1 MKHATN
7 IVYMK
12 KKIEPLVIDNFL
24 DKQSFQVLQ
33 KIMLGYDFGWFYNNQ
48 IDYSDDVNKFQFIH
62 LFYQDNIGINSDSY
76 LILNTIIDKL
86 KPKEIIRIKANLLTR
101 TLDVAVN
108 NFHVDVDL
116 DSIKDLPLKTNVKTA
131 IFYINT
137 NNGYTEF
144 EDGSTVKSIENRM
157 VIFPSEISHR
167 GTSCTDQN
175 TRVVINFNY
184 LQDYIGQ

>member
-1 MKHATN
+1 MSN
-7 IVYMK
+7 YEK
-12 KKIEPLVIDNFL
+12 KEPLVIDNFL
-24 DKQSFQVLQ
+24 DKQSFQILQ
-33 KIMLGYDFGWFYNNQ
+33 KIILGHDFGWFYNNG
-48 IDYSDDVNKFQFIH
+48 IDWEDANKFQFTH
-62 LFYQDNIGINSDSY
+62 LFYQDNIGINSGGY
-76 LILNTIIDKL
+76 VTLNAIIDKL
-86 KPKEIIRIKANLLTR
+86 KPKEITRIKANLLTR
-101 TLDVAVN
+101 TLDVVVN

-116 DSIKDLPLKTNVKTA
+116 DSIKDLPLETKAKTA

-157 VIFPSEISHR
+157 VIFPSDISHR

-184 LQDYIGQ
+184 LHDYIGQ

>member
-1 MKHATN
+1 MNNTK
-7 IVYMK
+7 
-12 KKIEPLVIDNFL
+12 PLVIDNFL

-33 KIMLGYDFGWFYNNQ
+33 NVMLGSHFDWYYNNQ
-48 IDYSDDVNKFQFIH
+48 IDYIDDVNKFQFIH
-62 LFYQDNIGINSDSY
+62 LFYQNNIGINSDSY
-76 LILNTIIDKL
+76 PILNTIIDKL
-86 KPKEIIRIKANLLTR
+86 KPKEIVRIKSNLLTR
-101 TLDVAVN
+101 TLDVVVN
-108 NFHVDVDL
+108 NFHVDL
-116 DSIKDLPLKTNVKTA
+116 DHDYRKNLPLETNVKTS

-157 VIFPSEISHR
+157 VIFPSDISHR

-184 LQDYIGQ
+184 FHDYIGQ